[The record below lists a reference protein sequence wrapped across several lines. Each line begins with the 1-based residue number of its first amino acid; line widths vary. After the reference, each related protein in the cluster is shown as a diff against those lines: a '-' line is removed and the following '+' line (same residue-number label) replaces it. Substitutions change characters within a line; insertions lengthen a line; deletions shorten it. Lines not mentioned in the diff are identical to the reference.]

1 MLAVSLAGMVGC
13 SQGTAGT
20 GTGTQINVTATF
32 YPLFE
37 AARQVGG
44 DKATVANLT
53 PAGVEPHD
61 FEPSAQDIARLSK
74 AKIVVYNG
82 AGLEAWIDRV
92 LPDLNKAGVV
102 IVNASQSAQLLQI
115 ADEDDPSKMVNDPHF
130 WLDPVIMQQ
139 ITLNIKD
146 AFVQADPANKA
157 FYEANAASYNAQL
170 EALNKEFKSGLE
182 QYARRKIITS
192 HDAFAYLS
200 QRYNLDNIFIAGL
213 TPEEEPSPQQLA
225 EISEVAKEEG
235 IKYVFFETLVSPR
248 LAEVVAKEAGAQ
260 TMVLNPLE
268 GLTDEEIAAGK
279 TYITVM
285 RENLDNLKTALSAQ
299 Q

>member
-1 MLAVSLAGMVGC
+1 
-13 SQGTAGT
+13 
-20 GTGTQINVTATF
+20 
-32 YPLFE
+32 
-37 AARQVGG
+37 
-44 DKATVANLT
+44 
-53 PAGVEPHD
+53 
-61 FEPSAQDIARLSK
+61 
-74 AKIVVYNG
+74 
-82 AGLEAWIDRV
+82 V

-170 EALNKEFKSGLE
+170 EALNKEFSSGLE